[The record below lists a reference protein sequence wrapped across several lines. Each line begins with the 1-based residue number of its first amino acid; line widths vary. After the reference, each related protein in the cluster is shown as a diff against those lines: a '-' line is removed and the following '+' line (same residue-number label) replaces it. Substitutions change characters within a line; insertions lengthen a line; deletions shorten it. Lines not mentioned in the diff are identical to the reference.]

1 VFELALRY
9 LSARP
14 RQTLLMLLGV
24 LLGTA
29 AFIALSGLLIGFKD
43 YLVNQLVNNSAS
55 VHIEAS
61 QDGGFIRDLPAWSRR
76 LDSDRAVAAWS
87 AQLVAPALFTSNGSS
102 AAGLLAGCD
111 PARQAR
117 VSTIAS
123 YAVRGRFADLAP
135 GGRRVALGAVL
146 ASKLGLSPGRSLSI
160 ATAQGRPE
168 SFQVVA
174 VFKTGVEQQDSL
186 AYAPLAEVQAMWG
199 AGAQVNEIAVRLNDY
214 TRAAA
219 KAGAWGGLGQDKA
232 ESWDQKNAN
241 IVDTFKSEDMIRFL
255 SLAAVLLVAGF
266 GIYNVLNMTVTQK
279 RMDIAILRSLG
290 FGRGDVLALF
300 LWQGFLLGL
309 AGVLLG
315 CLSGWGLGLY
325 LRTVSVGGNP
335 MGSGTGTLAVSL
347 APRIFCEGAAFALV
361 SACLSTIL
369 PAYAAAKLDPIEI
382 IRAGAA

>member
-1 VFELALRY
+1 MFELSLRY

-55 VHIEAS
+55 VHIEPAK
-61 QDGGFIRDLPAWSRR
+61 DGGFIRDLSAWSRR

-87 AQLVAPALFTSNGSS
+87 PQLIVPALFTRSGSS

-117 VSTIAS
+117 VSTISS
-123 YAVRGRFADLAP
+123 YVAQGRFADLAQ
-135 GGRRVALGAVL
+135 GGARVALGAVL
-146 ASKLGLSPGRSLSI
+146 ASKLGLELGQTVSI
-160 ATAQGRPE
+160 STSRGRPE
-168 SFQVVA
+168 SFRVAA

-186 AYAPLAEVQAMWG
+186 AYAPLAEVQALSG
-199 AGAQVNEIAVRLNDY
+199 ARARINEIAVRLEDY
-214 TRAAA
+214 SLAGT
-219 KAGAWGGLGQDKA
+219 KAGAWSRIGPDKA

-290 FGRGDVLALF
+290 YGRGDVLALF

-309 AGVLLG
+309 AGILLG
-315 CLSGWGLGLY
+315 CLAGWGLDLY

-335 MGSGTGTLAVSL
+335 LGSGTGTLAVSL

-382 IRAGAA
+382 IRAGAS